1 MNGRRGNRPVAFS
14 HDAFPDRPRILFIGL
29 PSSTHTH
36 SWIDL
41 LEGSSFDVR
50 LFGLPEGC
58 PPSGWKVETY
68 LTTTHLPEGLD
79 PETRLTLY
87 PTPEEVRA
95 RQRGLRYFVQRAAR
109 KGALVTERLVGGL
122 SPVHAGLVPLR
133 ANSAEEWLAQLI
145 REWEPDI
152 VHTLGLDPAGFF
164 YHRVCEE
171 FALRGKGRWV
181 LQLRG
186 GSDLTL
192 SRFDPEAVVRMAP
205 VLRAC
210 DQLVSDNLANL
221 EYARRM
227 GVREDQ
233 FAPIVP
239 VPGTGGID
247 VDALAQAWQAPPSE
261 RRLILWPKAYDCPW
275 SLALP
280 VFEAI
285 KLAWDQIQPC
295 EIWMLA
301 MNREARMWYGSL
313 PEEIR
318 VHCHISERLPRDQ
331 VLKLMAAAR
340 VMLAP
345 SLVDGTPNTMFEAM
359 ASGALPILSPLDT
372 IVPLVCNEENVLF
385 ARNLYPW
392 EIVEALIRSM
402 TDDSLVDSAAARNST
417 LVRKLADR
425 AAIRPRVV
433 KFYNEVAGRDVA
445 RGAET

>member
-1 MNGRRGNRPVAFS
+1 MRIQSHSGNTEGTK
-14 HDAFPDRPRILFIGL
+14 PRILFIGL
-29 PSSTHTH
+29 PSSTHTQ

-41 LEGSSFDVR
+41 LDRNDLDVC
-50 LFGLPEGC
+50 LFGLPEGY
-58 PPSGWKVETY
+58 PPGDWRVKAY
-68 LTTTHLPEGLD
+68 LTTPYLPEGLD
-79 PETRLTLY
+79 PETRPTLY
-87 PTPEEVRA
+87 PSPEEVRS
-95 RQRGLRYFVQRAAR
+95 RQRGLRYFMQRAAR
-109 KGALVTERLVGGL
+109 KGALITERWVGGL
-122 SPVHAGLVPLR
+122 SAVHAGLAPVR

-145 REWEPDI
+145 REWEPDVI
-152 VHTLGLDPAGFF
+152 HTLGLDPAGLF
-164 YHRVCEE
+164 YHRVCEQ
-171 FALRGKGRWV
+171 FALRGKGCWV

-192 SRFDPEAVVRMAP
+192 SRLDPAAVARIAP

-210 DQLVSDNLANL
+210 DQLVSDNLVNL
-221 EYARRM
+221 EYARDM

-247 VDALAQAWQAPPSE
+247 VDSLARVWQAPPSG

-285 KLAWDQIQPC
+285 KLAWDRIEPC

-301 MNREARMWYGSL
+301 TIPDSRNWYWAL

-318 VHCHISERLPRDQ
+318 AHCHISERLPRSQ
-331 VLKLMAAAR
+331 VLDLMGSAR

-345 SLVDGTPNTMFEAM
+345 SLIDGTPNTMFEAM
-359 ASGALPILSPLDT
+359 AAGAFPILSPLDT
-372 IVPLVCNEENVLF
+372 IAAVVRDGENVLF
-385 ARNLYPW
+385 ARNLYPE
-392 EIVEALIRSM
+392 EIAEALTRAM
-402 TDDSLVDSAAARNST
+402 ADDGLVDSAALRNGA

-425 AAIRPRVV
+425 AVIRPRVV
-433 KFYNEVAGRDVA
+433 EFYGKIAQ
-445 RGAET
+445 RGAARRAGI

>member
-1 MNGRRGNRPVAFS
+1 MSSRSGNQPVASS
-14 HDAFPDRPRILFIGL
+14 HDVFPDRPRILFIGL

-41 LEGSSFDVR
+41 LEGSNLDVR
-50 LFGLPEGC
+50 LFGLPEGW
-58 PPSGWKVETY
+58 PPHDWRVKTY
-68 LTTTHLPEGLD
+68 LTTSYLPEGLD

-109 KGALVTERLVGGL
+109 KAELVTERLVGGL
-122 SPVHAGLVPLR
+122 TSVHAGLAPVR
-133 ANSAEEWLAQLI
+133 ADSAEEWLAQLI

-152 VHTLGLDPAGFF
+152 VHTLGLDPAGLF
-164 YHRVCEE
+164 YHKVCEE
-171 FALRGKGRWV
+171 FALRGRGRWV

-192 SRFDPEAVVRMAP
+192 SRFDPEAVARIAP

-210 DQLVSDNLANL
+210 DQLVSDNLENI
-221 EYARRM
+221 EYARGM

-247 VDALAQAWQAPPSE
+247 VDALAQAWQALPSE

-301 MNREARMWYGSL
+301 MNREARMWYWSL

-318 VHCHISERLPRDQ
+318 THCHTSERLPRDQ
-331 VLKLMAAAR
+331 VLNLLAGAR

-372 IVPLVCNEENVLF
+372 IVPLVRNEENVLF
-385 ARNLYPW
+385 AHNLYPQ
-392 EIVEALIRSM
+392 EIAEALIRSM
-402 TDDSLVDSAAARNST
+402 TDDSLVDSVAVRNGA

-425 AAIRPRVV
+425 AMIRPRVV
-433 KFYNEVAGRDVA
+433 EFYNEVAGRDVA
-445 RGAET
+445 RRAET

>member
-1 MNGRRGNRPVAFS
+1 MNGRRDRRPVAFS
-14 HDAFPDRPRILFIGL
+14 YDAIPDRPRILFIGL
-29 PSSTHTH
+29 SSSTHTH

-41 LEGSSFDVR
+41 LEGSGFDVR

-58 PPSGWKVETY
+58 PPNDWKVKTY
-68 LTTTHLPEGLD
+68 LTTPHLPEGLD

-95 RQRGLRYFVQRAAR
+95 RRRGLRNFVQRAAR

-122 SPVHAGLVPLR
+122 SPVHAGLAPLR
-133 ANSAEEWLAQLI
+133 ANSAEEWLAELVS
-145 REWEPDI
+145 EWKPDVI
-152 VHTLGLDPAGFF
+152 HTLGLDPAGFF
-164 YHRVCEE
+164 YHRICEE
-171 FALRGKGRWV
+171 FTLRGKGRWI

-192 SRFDPEAVVRMAP
+192 TRLDPEAVARIAP

-210 DQLVSDNLANL
+210 DQLVSDNLVNL

-247 VDALAQAWQAPPSE
+247 VETLAQAWRAPPSE
-261 RRLILWPKAYDCPW
+261 RRLVLWPKAYDSPW

-285 KLAWDQIQPC
+285 KLAWNQIQPC

-301 MNREARMWYGSL
+301 MNEEARMWYWSL

-318 VHCHISERLPRDQ
+318 AHCHISERLPRDQ

-372 IVPLVCNEENVLF
+372 IVPLVRSEANVLF
-385 ARNLYPW
+385 ARNLYPQ
-392 EIVEALIRSM
+392 EIAEALIRSM
-402 TDDSLVDSAAARNST
+402 ADDCLVDSAAARNST

-425 AAIRPRVV
+425 AAIRPRIVE
-433 KFYNEVAGRDVA
+433 FYSEMA
-445 RGAET
+445 RQQTTRRAAT